1 MGGKTEIL
9 TVQALQERTDSW
21 IKQYGVRY
29 FDEMTNLAILM
40 EEVGEFARL
49 MARTKGEQSFKTD
62 KQPKELKQQVGDEMA
77 DIIFV
82 LSCLANQMDIDLTT
96 AIESNFEKKTQ
107 RDSKRHIE
115 NEKLKN

>member
-1 MGGKTEIL
+1 MGNNTEM
-9 TVQALQERTDSW
+9 TVRALQERTDEW

-29 FDEMTNLAILM
+29 FNEMTNLAILM

-49 MARTKGEQSFKTD
+49 MARTKGEQSFKSE
-62 KQPKELKQQVGDEMA
+62 KQPKELKLQIGDEIA

-82 LSCLANQMDIDLTT
+82 LSCLSNQMGIDLTT
-96 AIESNFEKKTQ
+96 AIGRNFEKKTQ
-107 RDSKRHIE
+107 RDSQRHIK